1 MSEYHK
7 YLLGIRNIDY
17 SHKKDSVGPGE
28 MYRKKFGN
36 KREIYEKKNPWLI
49 QQKIHLNQMKK
60 KKFSNV
66 FEKTDM

>member
-28 MYRKKFGN
+28 MYRKEFGN
-36 KREIYEKKNPWLI
+36 KREIYEKKING
-49 QQKIHLNQMKK
+49 
-60 KKFSNV
+60 
-66 FEKTDM
+66 